1 MLGLVVSTLR
11 RLVPKE
17 AKVRLRRYGNAWA
30 TARRARQREVSIQ
43 RYGQFEAG
51 ELASLLRGAAGIPGG
66 SVVFAQCSLNDMHT
80 FKGGPAG
87 VLRALTEVV
96 GTSGTLLMP
105 AYTENAW
112 AVPPRLFDVMK
123 EPTYAGLVSELFRRS
138 PGVIRS
144 LHPRHSI
151 CGRGPMAEEILT
163 GHDRCVRADGR
174 DSPFDRLRKQDD
186 AFVVTIGLP
195 FGIASFF
202 HWVDDYEPDK
212 LPFPVHK
219 KVPTRC
225 IVRDVRGVERE
236 VLDWGLRP
244 EVAAT
249 VSSPRV
255 ARLLSP
261 RALRAITHKGVTI
274 CVYRVPILAKELL
287 DLRDRGIIHYRRR

>member
-1 MLGLVVSTLR
+1 MLGLLVSSLR

-17 AKVRLRRYGNAWA
+17 AKVRLRGYGNAWA
-30 TARRARQREVSIQ
+30 AARRTRRRERAIE

-51 ELASLLRGAAGIPGG
+51 ELASLLRETAGIPVG
-66 SVVFAQCSLNDMHT
+66 SVLFAQCSLNDMHT
-80 FKGGPAG
+80 FKGGAAG

-96 GTSGTLLMP
+96 GPSGTLLMP

-112 AVPPRLFDVMK
+112 ATPPRLFDVKK

-151 CGRGPMAEEILT
+151 CGKGPIAEEILA

-174 DSPFDRLRKQDD
+174 DSPFDRLRNRDD

-202 HWVDDYEPDK
+202 HWVEDYEPDK

-219 KVPTRC
+219 KMPTKC
-225 IVRDVRGVERE
+225 IVRDAQGAERE

-249 VSSPRV
+249 VSSGRV

-261 RALRAITHKGVTI
+261 QALRVVTHKGITI
-274 CVYRVPILAKELL
+274 CIYRFAVLAKELL